1 MAWVAASLVEKLKK
15 TREKHEREM
24 CRQLKI
30 IDANLG
36 ARHFFLL

>member
-1 MAWVAASLVEKLKK
+1 MAWVAASLVEKLRKQE
-15 TREKHEREM
+15 REREM